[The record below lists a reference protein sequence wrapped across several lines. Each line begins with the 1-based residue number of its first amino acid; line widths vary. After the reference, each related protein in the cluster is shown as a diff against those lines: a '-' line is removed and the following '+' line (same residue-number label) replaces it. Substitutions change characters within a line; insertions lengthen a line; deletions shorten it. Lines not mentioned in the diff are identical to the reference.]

1 MKLLITYRSDEE
13 GSWWQCELPNAGLW
27 IGEGDTPKDAYNSY
41 IGLVTELDEPNK
53 GHEDYDW
60 CQERGL
66 IK

>member
-1 MKLLITYRSDEE
+1 MKLIITHLCIE
-13 GSWWQCELPNAGLW
+13 GDSFWQCELPNIGLW

-60 CQERGL
+60 CKARGL